1 MESYNQILEEK
12 IKFGKVQF
20 IYIASLALVDFNDGL
35 EIVLM
40 SISLPLVRDDFQI
53 NTFQVS
59 YL

>member
-12 IKFGKVQF
+12 IKFGKVQL